1 MLILKILHYVFE
13 EHPEIVDNFKKHLYL
28 RSIAEALTK
37 IISFSGEE
45 LRGKKYVD
53 ERLKL
58 LDDLFDMLQED
69 QDPEINSNIAFVI
82 NNILKKG
89 ASMTD
94 NLILIQTLCSNK
106 YVDSLVLKLQTN
118 VLSINLPMYNT
129 IYSKAI

>member
-1 MLILKILHYVFE
+1 MLNYVFE

-118 VLSINLPMYNT
+118 VPSINLPMYNA

>member
-1 MLILKILHYVFE
+1 MLIIKILHYVFE

-94 NLILIQTLCSNK
+94 NVIVLVALCSDK
-106 YVDSLVLKLQTN
+106 YIPRLVEKLQVSVT
-118 VLSINLPMYNT
+118 LFLKFKHLLI
-129 IYSKAI
+129 